1 MKLPNFNLSTMSSE
15 RKTTRFVWGAIAV
28 LFVVSSL
35 IAIRQDYFVR
45 NTAIYFFAPNAQ
57 GLSKGMAVKFIGFKV
72 GSVQEISMQAN
83 ASVKVKV
90 SLDNDYLHLIG
101 QDAKA
106 RLIKEALVGES
117 VVEIIQGQ
125 QQARQVSQNSVLEFE
140 RAQDAGSIAENLAAQ
155 LQPILADVRQITS
168 SINNPG
174 GDVQQILKN
183 INQVT
188 GGLRD
193 TVGKFNATVGE
204 FNATVGQFNSL
215 AQSGNQKLDGVYVKV
230 DRALDLANSS
240 LETLDKAIPK
250 LVGKADTT
258 MDNVQSATSD
268 IKRMTTESA
277 DQIPTLVRN
286 TNALV
291 QDGQET
297 LKGVQ
302 KSWPLNSMFPKPEE
316 TALPVDGYVAP
327 PPVKP

>member
-1 MKLPNFNLSTMSSE
+1 MNSE

-28 LFVVSSL
+28 LFVVSCL

-117 VVEIIQGQ
+117 VVEIIPGQ

-155 LQPILADVRQITS
+155 LQPILTDVRHITT

-183 INQVT
+183 LNQVT

-193 TVGKFNATVGE
+193 TVGK

-230 DRALDLANSS
+230 DHALDRVNSS

-258 MDNVQSATSD
+258 LDNVQSATSD
-268 IKRMTTESA
+268 IKRMTTESS
-277 DQIPTLVRN
+277 DQIPALVRN

-291 QDGQET
+291 RDGQET

-302 KSWPLNSMFPKPEE
+302 KSWPLNSLFPKPEE
-316 TALPVDGYVAP
+316 TVLPVDGYVEP

>member
-1 MKLPNFNLSTMSSE
+1 MKLPNFNLAMQTTE
-15 RKTTRFVWGAIAV
+15 RKTTRFMWGAILVLVAV
-28 LFVVSSL
+28 STL
-35 IAIRQDYFVR
+35 IAFSQDYFVR

-72 GSVQEISMQAN
+72 GSVQEISMQPN
-83 ASVKVKV
+83 ATVKVKL
-90 SLDNDYLHLIG
+90 SLDNDYVRLIG

-117 VVEIIQGQ
+117 VVEIIPGEQ
-125 QQARQVSQNSVLEFE
+125 QVRQVKQNSVLEFE
-140 RAQDAGSIAENLAAQ
+140 RGQDAGSLAENLAGQ
-155 LQPILADVRQITS
+155 LQPILTDVKQITS
-168 SINNPG
+168 SINNPR

-183 INQVT
+183 VNQVT

-193 TVGKFNATVGE
+193 TVGQLNQTLA
-204 FNATVGQFNSL
+204 QFGSL
-215 AQSGNQKLDGVYVKV
+215 AQSGNQKIDSAYVKV
-230 DRALDLANSS
+230 DRALDRVNSS

-250 LVGKADTT
+250 LVGKADKTL
-258 MDNVQSATSD
+258 DNVQAATVD
-268 IKRMTTESA
+268 IKRMTTESS

-302 KSWPLNSMFPKPEE
+302 KSWLLNDLFPRPEE